1 MQTTHNE
8 NKRKKVFL
16 ITTLLLALLLIFAF
30 GTYSLS
36 KYVSKDEGSGT
47 ATIAKWGYEVKVDTT
62 DLFDKEYKK
71 ADESWATVNGEG
83 EVVVKAATDNESN
96 VIAPGT
102 KGSMTISVTG
112 NAEVAAKLA
121 YNFGESAVPSYKISV
136 QKAGEPEKTLTY
148 TYSPVVLTLQK
159 YSDNT
164 FGTPSE
170 DPVVTGLDKI
180 EEKLSEQTYA
190 PGSEVNLYYQ
200 ITWEWAFT
208 KEGDLKPNEEGEDAF
223 TLTYDTLDTIIGIY
237 SNQGNTGDVNYN
249 GATYTVTKNTSMNLD
264 LTITLE
270 QVQTNPATDDGD

>member
-1 MQTTHNE
+1 
-8 NKRKKVFL
+8 
-16 ITTLLLALLLIFAF
+16 
-30 GTYSLS
+30 
-36 KYVSKDEGSGT
+36 
-47 ATIAKWGYEVKVDTT
+47 
-62 DLFDKEYKK
+62 
-71 ADESWATVNGEG
+71 
-83 EVVVKAATDNESN
+83 
-96 VIAPGT
+96 
-102 KGSMTISVTG
+102 MTISVTG